1 MDTTIWIQLYG
12 YNYILVCTHKHT
24 NIYRYKHIN
33 TSRKCIGGA
42 GGEGA
47 RERGSAAAR
56 VPWRVRSVLYMH
68 FILVIH
74 MMYIIT
80 VIINLTI
87 IDFSIITTI
96 ISIIIINIII
106 TIIDMHVQY
115 MYSITRHALKQTST
129 CVC

>member
-1 MDTTIWIQLYG
+1 
-12 YNYILVCTHKHT
+12 
-24 NIYRYKHIN
+24 
-33 TSRKCIGGA
+33 
-42 GGEGA
+42 
-47 RERGSAAAR
+47 
-56 VPWRVRSVLYMH
+56 
-68 FILVIH
+68 